1 MTSLGNTL
9 TMFDNIRLERKQM
22 GVINAL
28 AYCNGRW
35 EFNSTGPK
43 NFYSPSKKCE
53 EKEK

>member
-9 TMFDNIRLERKQM
+9 TMFDNIRLGRKQM

-43 NFYSPSKKCE
+43 ILLSVKKV
-53 EKEK
+53 